1 MGVPWHELLQGQ
13 FRVDHIAAALQYI
26 GKDYGN
32 DDVPG
37 RPPLSRWGCSAKLG
51 GVWLCSGL
59 LFVAAW
65 FGMFLLARVALP
77 RSCELRGMGEEEA
90 RRSGR
95 SIFLVAW
102 RDTILLLL
110 LMPGMGPRED
120 RNGLRPSK
128 HVRHRPAQDCRA
140 CRHRVRLAIKPPH
153 LDSK

>member
-90 RRSGR
+90 RRSSR
-95 SIFLVAW
+95 SN
-102 RDTILLLL
+102 R
-110 LMPGMGPRED
+110 
-120 RNGLRPSK
+120 
-128 HVRHRPAQDCRA
+128 
-140 CRHRVRLAIKPPH
+140 RVVVVT
-153 LDSK
+153 

>member
-1 MGVPWHELLQGQ
+1 MAYVPAIRVGVPWHELRHGQ

-32 DDVPG
+32 DVPG

-90 RRSGR
+90 RRS
-95 SIFLVAW
+95 
-102 RDTILLLL
+102 TIVVVFV
-110 LMPGMGPRED
+110 
-120 RNGLRPSK
+120 S
-128 HVRHRPAQDCRA
+128 
-140 CRHRVRLAIKPPH
+140 
-153 LDSK
+153 SY